1 MPRRSRYAE
10 VSVFEPDP
18 LGRVEFR
25 GLLPRIIRTPEGQLE
40 HTVKAGQRPDRLA
53 LDYFNQDRDW
63 WRIADANVG
72 FTCATD
78 MVLDRTAGGDDSLGR
93 EATVGHTIVI
103 PARED

>member
-10 VSVFEPDP
+10 VGVFEADP
-18 LGRVEFR
+18 LARVRFR
-25 GLLPRIIRTPEGQLE
+25 GLLPRNIRTLRGRLE
-40 HTVKAGQRPDRLA
+40 HTVRAGQRLDHLA

-63 WRIADANVG
+63 WQIADANAG

-78 MVLDRTAGGDDSLGR
+78 MVLERDPGEEDPLGR
-93 EATVGHTIVI
+93 EEMVGGTIII